1 MAQDTKAGQTYRP
14 DAIALRF
21 AATSADVRSSMIL
34 VRKMLGVMELGE
46 DDIGRIE
53 LVLAEALNN
62 VVEHACADRAD
73 HLVLLDLSHETGR
86 LNCRICDPG
95 HPMPGA
101 KPPRGH
107 KADPTAALDD
117 LPEGG
122 FGWMLI
128 RELAD
133 VVKYQ
138 RIGDENHLFLSI
150 PLANPAACPARAD
163 I

>member
-1 MAQDTKAGQTYRP
+1 MDGGEKEGLNYRP
-14 DAIALRF
+14 CAIALRF
-21 AATSADVRSSMIL
+21 AATSSDVRSSMIL
-34 VRKMLGVMELGE
+34 VRKMLAVMDLCD
-46 DDIGRIE
+46 DDIGRVE

-95 HPMPGA
+95 TPMPGA
-101 KPPRGH
+101 SPPSGH
-107 KADPTAALDD
+107 KADPSALRED

-138 RIGDENHLFLSI
+138 RVGDENHLFLSI
-150 PLANPAACPARAD
+150 PISGDSTTLAAH
-163 I
+163 